1 MKFNNE
7 TIREAVKEWLDDD
20 KLAELKYGHISN
32 WDTSEVTDMSSLFLD
47 AHEFNSPIE
56 EWDVSNVT
64 TMHAM
69 FDNAFRFNK
78 NLNNWNVSKVED
90 MSEMFS
96 SSEELFF
103 NKPVEKWDV
112 SNVTNMGHMF
122 VGAVSFNQPIE
133 KWDVSNV
140 TDMGG
145 MFSEAVSFNQ
155 PVEKWD
161 VSNVTNMGS
170 MFYKAEAF
178 NQTIEEWDVSN
189 VTDMKVVFCKAVSFN
204 QPIEKWDVSN
214 VTNMEGMFYKAEAFN
229 QPIEKWDVSNVTN
242 MGYMF
247 NGAETFN
254 QPLSKWKLKK
264 LEESEMMF
272 ESAFSFK
279 QTLPVNLLHHR
290 KNKGIVID
298 FNEWMTINTS
308 IKINNDFKI
317 SNLENEFKL
326 INYKFNGGKD
336 FNYNIFNN
344 ETFEHDEVYVGS
356 PSSSQLTI
364 CVNHTILYVKHFDIH
379 DGPIQEGVYLGISLD
394 PEFKNIEWS
403 EYAWGVG
410 GNSDLIDFIGS
421 LSIALRDEDF
431 INDYE
436 ELDYYEDFN
445 KIELN
450 IQIDIKKFKENWQN
464 YMG

>member
-7 TIREAVKEWLDDD
+7 TIREAVKEWLDDN

-161 VSNVTNMGS
+161 VSNVTNM
-170 MFYKAEAF
+170 
-178 NQTIEEWDVSN
+178 
-189 VTDMKVVFCKAVSFN
+189 
-204 QPIEKWDVSN
+204 
-214 VTNMEGMFYKAEAFN
+214 EGMFYKAEAFN

-290 KNKGIVID
+290 KNKGIVIV

>member
-1 MKFNNE
+1 
-7 TIREAVKEWLDDD
+7 
-20 KLAELKYGHISN
+20 
-32 WDTSEVTDMSSLFLD
+32 
-47 AHEFNSPIE
+47 
-56 EWDVSNVT
+56 
-64 TMHAM
+64 
-69 FDNAFRFNK
+69 
-78 NLNNWNVSKVED
+78 
-90 MSEMFS
+90 
-96 SSEELFF
+96 
-103 NKPVEKWDV
+103 
-112 SNVTNMGHMF
+112 
-122 VGAVSFNQPIE
+122 
-133 KWDVSNV
+133 
-140 TDMGG
+140 
-145 MFSEAVSFNQ
+145 
-155 PVEKWD
+155 
-161 VSNVTNMGS
+161 
-170 MFYKAEAF
+170 
-178 NQTIEEWDVSN
+178 
-189 VTDMKVVFCKAVSFN
+189 
-204 QPIEKWDVSN
+204 
-214 VTNMEGMFYKAEAFN
+214 MEGMFYKAEAFN

-290 KNKGIVID
+290 ENKGIVID

>member
-7 TIREAVKEWLDDD
+7 TIREAVKEWLDDN

-161 VSNVTNMGS
+161 VSNVTNM
-170 MFYKAEAF
+170 
-178 NQTIEEWDVSN
+178 
-189 VTDMKVVFCKAVSFN
+189 
-204 QPIEKWDVSN
+204 
-214 VTNMEGMFYKAEAFN
+214 EGMFYKAEAFN
-229 QPIEKWDVSNVTN
+229 QPIEEWDVSNVTN

>member
-1 MKFNNE
+1 
-7 TIREAVKEWLDDD
+7 
-20 KLAELKYGHISN
+20 
-32 WDTSEVTDMSSLFLD
+32 
-47 AHEFNSPIE
+47 
-56 EWDVSNVT
+56 
-64 TMHAM
+64 
-69 FDNAFRFNK
+69 
-78 NLNNWNVSKVED
+78 
-90 MSEMFS
+90 
-96 SSEELFF
+96 
-103 NKPVEKWDV
+103 
-112 SNVTNMGHMF
+112 
-122 VGAVSFNQPIE
+122 
-133 KWDVSNV
+133 
-140 TDMGG
+140 
-145 MFSEAVSFNQ
+145 
-155 PVEKWD
+155 
-161 VSNVTNMGS
+161 
-170 MFYKAEAF
+170 
-178 NQTIEEWDVSN
+178 
-189 VTDMKVVFCKAVSFN
+189 
-204 QPIEKWDVSN
+204 
-214 VTNMEGMFYKAEAFN
+214 
-229 QPIEKWDVSNVTN
+229 
-242 MGYMF
+242 MF